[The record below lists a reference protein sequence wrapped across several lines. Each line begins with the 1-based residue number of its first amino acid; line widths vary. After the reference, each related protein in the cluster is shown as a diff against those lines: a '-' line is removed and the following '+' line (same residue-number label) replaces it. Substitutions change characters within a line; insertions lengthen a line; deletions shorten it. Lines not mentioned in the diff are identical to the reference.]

1 MNNDPLGRTPG
12 AIHDE
17 AKHFYA
23 VGTVRVRAIADE
35 ISEIAQKGDRISLL
49 ERKRLHA
56 QLVNVYELTRSQT
69 VFGMDNEDT
78 FSDGTPVTI
87 VAGPPSSRGCSAPSN
102 EHSCEIPWLPNIFG
116 NDGYD
121 PEGPIPPGC
130 EVIVVAPPHQR
141 KSTARAARQDAYSDS
156 EALKTR
162 LRELKTRL
170 GAER

>member
-102 EHSCEIPWLPNIFG
+102 EHSCEIPWLPNIF
-116 NDGYD
+116 
-121 PEGPIPPGC
+121 
-130 EVIVVAPPHQR
+130 
-141 KSTARAARQDAYSDS
+141 
-156 EALKTR
+156 
-162 LRELKTRL
+162 
-170 GAER
+170 